1 MKNLIVGDAVEVTGG
16 KWVGH
21 TGVIVKVANRND
33 GKAGYKIHS
42 DSGDYIHCLE
52 KFVVP
57 AKHLKFKDTN
67 TVKESFERKWVRVK
81 TLKNVVTQSKDP
93 KNPAKNLSQGKNVLV
108 TDEWEEDDK
117 TLVNV
122 VFQGN
127 FAVLPKE
134 DVEVSESQNPGL
146 V

>member
-1 MKNLIVGDAVEVTGG
+1 MKNLIVGDVVEVTGG

-57 AKHLKFKDTN
+57 AKYLKFKDTN
-67 TVKESFERKWVRVK
+67 DVKESFERKWVRVK
-81 TLKNVVTQSKDP
+81 PLKMLSLNP
-93 KNPAKNLSQGKNVLV
+93 K
-108 TDEWEEDDK
+108 T
-117 TLVNV
+117 
-122 VFQGN
+122 
-127 FAVLPKE
+127 PKIR
-134 DVEVSESQNPGL
+134 QKI
-146 V
+146 